1 MLVPEEEY
9 NSVRAELKE
18 LVEEGEVSR
27 EEPDKKLLH
36 LQMADAS
43 LRA

>member
-18 LVEEGEVSR
+18 LVEEGEMSR
-27 EEPDKKLLH
+27 EEPDKKLPH
-36 LQMADAS
+36 LKIADAS